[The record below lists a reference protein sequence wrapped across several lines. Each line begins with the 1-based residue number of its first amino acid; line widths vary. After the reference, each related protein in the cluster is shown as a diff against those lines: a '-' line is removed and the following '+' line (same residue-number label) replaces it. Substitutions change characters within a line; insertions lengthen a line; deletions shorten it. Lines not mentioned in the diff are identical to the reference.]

1 MEEAEEQERLLER
14 SRKDLEKRR
23 KKEEALREKLRLKE
37 VRTGSIA
44 LSGCGIDRHV
54 CLLDGAV
61 KVRR

>member
-1 MEEAEEQERLLER
+1 MER